1 MSGYDKKNM
10 KLQGAS
16 KNITNSQIVKK
27 NIWKEDK
34 MKKLMMTMIF
44 GCLITAGLA
53 QSQISDNQKNDMS
66 QESPKVEQVEI
77 QRDYFSDM
85 QRSEEKKKRESF
97 IQQSEKTAVV
107 KDMDKTNSQSK
118 IYSKESIK
126 PNQIIN
132 KDGALNFGQGKGQV
146 YSRIK
151 RMKKIRRVEDIAP
164 REEIKKIDGHTPV
177 SEDVLIQALGNPKP
191 VHSQSQRTK

>member
-1 MSGYDKKNM
+1 M
-10 KLQGAS
+10 KQLIISLA
-16 KNITNSQIVKK
+16 I
-27 NIWKEDK
+27 
-34 MKKLMMTMIF
+34 
-44 GCLITAGLA
+44 GCLITSGFS
-53 QSQISDNQKNDMS
+53 QSQKIQSEKLEQSTKGPKMKN
-66 QESPKVEQVEI
+66 VQVE
-77 QRDYFSDM
+77 RDSFSDM
-85 QRSEEKKKRESF
+85 QRPEEKKKKESF

-118 IYSKESIK
+118 IYSTESIK